1 MTGLIMLCFAVAC
14 AVPVLVRALCIV
26 ARVPRTGWPLWRH
39 LGFTAAGPCLAVGA
53 VGVVLGQQWGG
64 LMLLAG
70 LALSIVLDRRQ
81 RRKGAV
87 TCD

>member
-1 MTGLIMLCFAVAC
+1 MSAVVMLLIACAC

-26 ARVPRTGWPLWRH
+26 ARVPRTGWSRWRH
-39 LGFTAAGPCLAVGA
+39 MGFTAAGPCLAVGA
-53 VGVVLGQQWGG
+53 LGVVLGAHWGG

-81 RRKGAV
+81 RRTGG
-87 TCD
+87 

>member
-1 MTGLIMLCFAVAC
+1 MIGLIMLCVAVAC

-26 ARVPRTGWPLWRH
+26 ARVPRAGWPLWRH

-87 TCD
+87 T